1 MSNAIVMAD
10 LNLESFVSAPTVEQ
24 LDACRKEDLLRVAEY
39 FQISVPRQQLK
50 RDIKRVVVQHLGEQG
65 VLGVADSSP
74 GVDTRSSGLGKGE
87 ASGAA
92 AAEGSE
98 AKAALPPFEPFSP
111 AESGGEVRLKLRLAR
126 LQSEE
131 RERLAESHAEREL

>member
-39 FQISVPRQQLK
+39 FQISVSRQQLK

-65 VLGVADSSP
+65 CWLWLIVHLALTLALLG
-74 GVDTRSSGLGKGE
+74 
-87 ASGAA
+87 
-92 AAEGSE
+92 
-98 AKAALPPFEPFSP
+98 
-111 AESGGEVRLKLRLAR
+111 
-126 LQSEE
+126 
-131 RERLAESHAEREL
+131 